1 MDRGLNIA
9 PTEVAMLPGDLG
21 RGRGR
26 EMHGTDSVLQWNQY
40 FINRKIFFLFMYG
53 TNCLQL
59 MTSDESR

>member
-1 MDRGLNIA
+1 MDPGLNIA

-21 RGRGR
+21 RGRG
-26 EMHGTDSVLQWNQY
+26 MHGTDSMLQWNQY
-40 FINRKIFFLFMYG
+40 FINRKNFFVFMYS